1 MEYGSKEFN
10 QILKGFKD
18 SRNWMNDITLDI
30 EEGENE
36 LDPLTLL
43 RFYEE
48 EASLENSVSLASQMI
63 LNKRVVFKRKDKVL
77 LDFVYT
83 GGDLGAKFSR
93 APYLLD
99 ILLKLC
105 YGILVKKLTPPSEN

>member
-36 LDPLTLL
+36 LDPRTLL

-63 LNKRVVFKRKDKVL
+63 LNKHVVFKRKDTVL

-105 YGILVKKLTPPSEN
+105 YGILVKKLTPPSED